1 MGSRGQPAAQDTR
14 CRETFPAVSH
24 GKGAS
29 PPWAPSWPTEPAGT
43 SCSQGLQAQLWRRSL
58 EGDLARPNL
67 QAFLPLTTRAP
78 ACSGSLPPPRH
89 HPRRV
94 ETSGTSGCSQ
104 AVTPDVHSWVLAGP
118 RSPGGRQAGRR
129 SLPATEGAGRARRA
143 GGSRQRGQGG
153 SVGGRGLPSHASPQ
167 AGSALAAR
175 DEFVYS
181 QETRLPAS
189 REKGFFTG
197 A

>member
-29 PPWAPSWPTEPAGT
+29 PPWAPSWPMEPAWT
-43 SCSQGLQAQLWRRSL
+43 SCSQGLQAQLWRRSPG
-58 EGDLARPNL
+58 GDLGRPGL
-67 QAFLPLTTRAP
+67 LTFLLLTTPAP
-78 ACSGSLPPPRH
+78 ACSGSLPPRRH

-94 ETSGTSGCSQ
+94 ETSGTSGYSQ
-104 AVTPDVHSWVLAGP
+104 AVTPDVHSWALACP
-118 RSPGGRQAGRR
+118 RSPAGQEAHRR
-129 SLPATEGAGRARRA
+129 SLPARGGAGRARRA
-143 GGSRQRGQGG
+143 AGSRQRGQGG

-167 AGSALAAR
+167 AGSAPAAR